1 MVLRGRH
8 WRQTRGGRHLAPS
21 RGGRDHLPKLCQC
34 SSGPQARSSGER
46 DNQLL
51 LGQPYKT
58 AGEFI
63 DGVFLL
69 AAAGF
74 AAGQ

>member
-8 WRQTRGGRHLAPS
+8 WRQTRDGRHLAPS
-21 RGGRDHLPKLCQC
+21 RGARDLTKLCQC

-46 DNQLL
+46 DNRLL
-51 LGQPYKT
+51 LGQPYKS

>member
-1 MVLRGRH
+1 MS
-8 WRQTRGGRHLAPS
+8 GRHLAPS

-46 DNQLL
+46 DNQLDNQL
-51 LGQPYKT
+51 LRGQPYKS

>member
-1 MVLRGRH
+1 MVFRGRH
-8 WRQTRGGRHLAPS
+8 WRQTRERQASRALARREGPPAEALS
-21 RGGRDHLPKLCQC
+21 MLVRA
-34 SSGPQARSSGER
+34 SSEVLRRTGQSVMA
-46 DNQLL
+46 
-51 LGQPYKT
+51 GQPYKT

>member
-1 MVLRGRH
+1 MAAGISRPREAGGTTCRSFVNARPGLKRGPPEN
-8 WRQTRGGRHLAPS
+8 GIIS
-21 RGGRDHLPKLCQC
+21 Y
-34 SSGPQARSSGER
+34 
-46 DNQLL
+46 LL

>member
-1 MVLRGRH
+1 VS
-8 WRQTRGGRHLAPS
+8 GRHLTPS

-46 DNQLL
+46 DNQLW

-74 AAGQ
+74 AAGQRREL